1 MEQRES
7 TSNPILR
14 ANQKKHQ
21 LINQLKKLSD
31 LAIENQLD
39 SSLAHLENEAAI
51 MAPFNQQPP
60 DEQFDPFE
68 QINDVVDQ
76 KTDGL
81 NLNQL
86 GIEID
91 LVNGAPHESCGMT
104 NQMTNQ
110 MRRTTAKIV
119 NNSEF

>member
-104 NQMTNQ
+104 NQM
-110 MRRTTAKIV
+110 RRTTAKIV